1 MERISQIQRV
11 AFEKLIAKKRY
22 EQITVQEIIDE
33 ANIGRSTFYAH
44 FETKDS
50 LLEAICEDLFHHIFI
65 DHLTEEGD
73 HDFSNSDDS
82 LKAKL
87 THILYH
93 LKTDQIRFRKMFS
106 SESAELFWDYFKDCF
121 QDKFKDEMRNLMQ
134 DKKSPVLE
142 KFCRHFYITTFGRPQ
157 NGGLRAV

>member
-1 MERISQIQRV
+1 MRQTSGGAPFTRTLRRRTV
-11 AFEKLIAKKRY
+11 SWKRSAK
-22 EQITVQEIIDE
+22 IFSII
-33 ANIGRSTFYAH
+33 
-44 FETKDS
+44 
-50 LLEAICEDLFHHIFI
+50 IFI

-93 LKTDQIRFRKMFS
+93 LKTDRIRFRKMFS

-134 DKKSPVLE
+134 DKKSLVLE
-142 KFCRHFYITTFGRPQ
+142 KFADTFTSRPL
-157 NGGLRAV
+157 GDRKMVACVRFKGVPGDDRSVL